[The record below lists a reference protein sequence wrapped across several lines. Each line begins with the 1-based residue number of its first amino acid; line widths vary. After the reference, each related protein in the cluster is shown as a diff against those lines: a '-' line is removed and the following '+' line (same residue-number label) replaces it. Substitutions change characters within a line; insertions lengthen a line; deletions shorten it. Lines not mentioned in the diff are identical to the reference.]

1 MRAFDYEGFTFSAQD
16 DSGEKILNVL
26 LCRKEN
32 GMKTP
37 ICDFVRNYSE
47 SNTIRMHMPGH
58 KGRSFLG
65 VENLDIT
72 EIKGADSLYE
82 AAGIISE
89 SERNA
94 ASLFGCNT
102 FYSTEGS
109 SLCIR
114 AMLYLV
120 TLYANEQGKKN
131 IIYAG
136 RNSHKA
142 FINTAALLDFDVK
155 WLSSI
160 KNGSYLSFSV
170 TPESL
175 DNTLKNAKEMPA
187 AVYITSP
194 DYLGNTADIKGFADI
209 CHKHN
214 VLLLVDN
221 AHGAYLRFLS
231 NSIHPID
238 LGADI
243 CCDSA
248 HKTLPVLTGGAYLHI
263 SKNTPFFFANNAK
276 KALSL
281 FGSTSP
287 SYLILQS
294 IDKANAYLDDIY
306 AERLSDTV
314 KKISLLR
321 QKLLKKGYTLI
332 GNEPLKLT
340 FKTKKYGYLGNDFA
354 ELLRKNN
361 IECEFSDPDYVVLML
376 TLQTNEY
383 ELKVLEKCLLSI
395 EQKQEINISPPI
407 YFVPEKVMSIREA
420 TMSACETLN
429 AKDSLGRVLAFAQ
442 VSCPPAVPIV
452 VSGELIDENAIKC
465 FEYYGINKCCVVK

>member
-1 MRAFDYEGFTFSAQD
+1 
-16 DSGEKILNVL
+16 
-26 LCRKEN
+26 
-32 GMKTP
+32 MKTP

-47 SNTIRMHMPGH
+47 SDTIRMHMPGH
-58 KGRSFLG
+58 KGHSFLG
-65 VENLDIT
+65 IENLDIT

-82 AAGIISE
+82 ADGIICESE
-89 SERNA
+89 SNVS
-94 ASLFGCNT
+94 SLFGCHT

-120 TLYANEQGKKN
+120 ALYAKEQGKKN
-131 IIYAG
+131 VVYAG
-136 RNSHKA
+136 RNAHKA
-142 FINTAALLDFDVK
+142 FINTAAMLDFDVK
-155 WLSSI
+155 WLLSE
-160 KNGSYLSFSV
+160 NNDSYLSFSV

-175 DNTLKNAKEMPA
+175 DNTLKNAKELPS

-231 NSIHPID
+231 DSIHPID

-248 HKTLPVLTGGAYLHI
+248 HKTLPVLTGGAYMHI
-263 SKNTPFFFANNAK
+263 SKKTPLFFADNAK

-294 IDKANAYLDDIY
+294 IDKANAYLADIY
-306 AERLSDTV
+306 PEKLFDTV

-321 QKLLKKGYTLI
+321 EKLQKKQYTLI
-332 GNEPLKLT
+332 GNEPLKIT
-340 FKTKKYGYLGNDFA
+340 FKTKKYGYIGNDFA
-354 ELLRKNN
+354 DILRKNN

-376 TLQTNEY
+376 TPQTDEC
-383 ELKVLEKCLLSI
+383 ELSVLENCLLSI
-395 EQKQEINISPPI
+395 EQKQEISISPPI
-407 YFVPEKVMSIREA
+407 YSVPEKVMSIREA
-420 TMSACETLN
+420 TLSACETVN
-429 AKDSLGRVLAFAQ
+429 TKDSLGRVLAFAQ
-442 VSCPPAVPIV
+442 ISCPPAVPIV
-452 VSGELIDENAIKC
+452 VSGELIDKNAIEC
-465 FEYYGINKCCVVK
+465 FEYYGINKCCVVKK